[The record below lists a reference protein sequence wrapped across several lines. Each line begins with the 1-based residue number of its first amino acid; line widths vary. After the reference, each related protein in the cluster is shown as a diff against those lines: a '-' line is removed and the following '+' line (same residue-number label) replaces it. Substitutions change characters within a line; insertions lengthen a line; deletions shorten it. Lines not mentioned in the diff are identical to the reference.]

1 MSDQTTV
8 VEEIIRRNFPAARNL
23 RELGRDLHLKE
34 DLRGNDLD
42 IIQAVMDLED
52 RFEIEITDDEDE
64 ALATVGD
71 VLDLVA
77 AKVSVPA

>member
-8 VEEIIRRNFPAARNL
+8 VEEIIRRNFRQARNL
-23 RELGRDLHLKE
+23 PELGRDLHLKE

-42 IIQAVMDLED
+42 IVQAVMDLED

-77 AKVSVPA
+77 AKVPVPA